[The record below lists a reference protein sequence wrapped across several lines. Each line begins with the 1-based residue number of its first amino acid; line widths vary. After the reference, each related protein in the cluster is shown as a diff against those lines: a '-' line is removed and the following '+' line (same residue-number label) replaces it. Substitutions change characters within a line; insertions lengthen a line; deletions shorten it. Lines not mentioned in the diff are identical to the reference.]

1 MIDIRRPIDL
11 IVIHHS
17 ATPPGRDVS
26 VEEIRRWHLQR
37 GFNDIGYH
45 DIIEIDGRIRE
56 GRDREKAGAH
66 AQGYNTRSIGIC
78 IVGDGRQGFT
88 DMQWKSLRAL
98 LRHYRRMYPA
108 IDITG
113 HRDLKGAK
121 TECPGFDVRAW
132 LQANNL
138 V

>member
-26 VEEIRRWHLQR
+26 VKEIDTWHKAR
-37 GFNDIGYH
+37 GFDEIGYH
-45 DIIEIDGRIRE
+45 DVIMLDGRIRE
-56 GRDREKAGAH
+56 GRSREKAGAH

-78 IVGDGRQGFT
+78 IVGDGRHGFT
-88 DMQWKSLRAL
+88 VGQYQALRAL